1 MDRLRFGPAGV
12 PLSSSKRDTLSGIEE
27 TYKLGLDAMELEF
40 VYGVKLKDEIA
51 IEAKSLAKKYDI
63 VLTAHA
69 PYYINLNA
77 KEEVKRKKS
86 IQMLKDS
93 IRALAL
99 AGGWSVVFHPG
110 WYMNTTK
117 EEAYRRVKESLK
129 EVVNYA
135 KEFSFKVW
143 IRPETMEGE
152 KKFGN
157 FDEVIKLSQE
167 LEMVLP
173 CIDFAHLRY
182 RYKNNSTDF
191 FRSILEKLENELGKE
206 ALKDMHI
213 HMSGIKLDKAGTHLN
228 LEVSDIPWREILKLL
243 KEFGVRGV
251 IISESPNIEGD
262 AILMRDYWRSL
273 Q

>member
-1 MDRLRFGPAGV
+1 MDKLRFGPAGV
-12 PLSSSKRDTLSGIEE
+12 PLSSSKRDTLSGIEK
-27 TYKLGLDAMELEF
+27 TYELGLDTMELEF
-40 VYGVKLKDEIA
+40 VYGVKLKDEDA
-51 IEAKSLAKKYDI
+51 IEAKSLSKKYDI

-69 PYYINLNA
+69 PYYVNLNA
-77 KEEVKRKKS
+77 KEEAKRKRS

-110 WYMNTTK
+110 WYMKSTK
-117 EEAYRRVKESLK
+117 EEAYRKVKESLR

-152 KKFGN
+152 KKFGDL
-157 FDEVIKLSQE
+157 DEVIKLSQE

-182 RYKNNSTDF
+182 RYKNNSLDF
-191 FRSILEKLENELGKE
+191 FREILEKVEKELGKE
-206 ALKDMHI
+206 ALKEMHI
-213 HMSGIKLDKAGTHLN
+213 HMSGIKLDKAGTHVN
-228 LEVSDIPWREILKLL
+228 LEESDMPWKEILELL
-243 KEFGVRGV
+243 KEFGVCGV
-251 IISESPNIEGD
+251 VISESPNIEGD
-262 AILMRDYWRSL
+262 AILMRDYWKKL
-273 Q
+273 